1 MASQSLKRCPDCGEA
16 YAPSYKRCPF
26 CEEEAAYQE
35 GEYIRRSSRRKGGRR
50 HSSSYSLVTPT
61 LIILIILMAAL
72 LVYLLFGDQI
82 KAKLSGEELPD
93 TPPAA
98 SSVIDPPASSSAIEP
113 VEPDVSDPASSTDPG
128 TMPEDPDVQDPAVT
142 AVPYDTVYALPTGL
156 TLNKS
161 DFTLPV
167 GDPDVQLKV
176 TSGSGTFT
184 WVSEDPNLATVDA
197 NGKVTAI
204 AGGTVNVLV
213 SDGSRKGVCIVRV
226 RGGSAPSTGGNTGG
240 GSTTLALNKTDY
252 TTHVG
257 EMDVLLTLGVTNGV
271 VWETSNASVATV
283 NKGLVHA
290 VGKGNCTITATY
302 DGNSYS
308 CIVRVTG

>member
-26 CEEEAAYQE
+26 CEEEAAFQE
-35 GEYIRRSSRRKGGRR
+35 GEYIRRSSKRRGGKR

-82 KAKLSGEELPD
+82 KAKLRGEELPD
-93 TPPAA
+93 TPPV
-98 SSVIDPPASSSAIEP
+98 SSEVIEPAGSSSAIEP
-113 VEPDVSDPASSTDPG
+113 VEPDITDPAGSAEPTPDDPPV
-128 TMPEDPDVQDPAVT
+128 TQPT

-167 GDPDVQLKV
+167 GDPDVQLSV
-176 TSGSGTFT
+176 TSGSGTYT
-184 WVSEDPNLATVDA
+184 WVSQDPAVATVDA
-197 NGKVTAI
+197 NGKVKAI
-204 AGGTVNVLV
+204 ANGTVNILV

-226 RGGSAPSTGGNTGG
+226 KGGSAPSSSGG
-240 GSTTLALNKTDY
+240 GTTSTLALNKTDY
-252 TTHVG
+252 TTKVG

-271 VWETSNASVATV
+271 TWETSNASVATV

-290 VGKGNCTITATY
+290 VGQGNCTITATY
-302 DGNSYS
+302 DGKSYE
-308 CIVRVTG
+308 CIVRVKG

>member
-26 CEEEAAYQE
+26 CEEEAAFQE
-35 GEYIRRSSRRKGGRR
+35 GEYIRRSSKRRGGKR

-61 LIILIILMAAL
+61 LVVLIVLMAVL

-82 KAKLSGEELPD
+82 KGSLSGEEAPN

-98 SSVIDPPASSSAIEP
+98 SSQVEPDTSSSAIEP
-113 VEPDVSDPASSTDPG
+113 VEPTVDDPVVEPDDPV
-128 TMPEDPDVQDPAVT
+128 TPT
-142 AVPYDTVYALPTGL
+142 AVPYDTVNALPTGL

-167 GDPDVQLKV
+167 GDPDVQLSV
-176 TSGSGTFT
+176 TNGSGTYT
-184 WVSEDPNLATVDA
+184 WVSENEAIATVDA
-197 NGKVTAI
+197 SGKVKAI
-204 AGGTVNVLV
+204 ANGTVNILA

-226 RGGSAPSTGGNTGG
+226 KGGSAPSAG
-240 GSTTLALNKTDY
+240 GSTTTTTTLALNKTDY

-257 EMDVLLTLGVTNGV
+257 EMDVLLTLGVTDGV
-271 VWETSNASVATV
+271 TWETSNASVATV

-290 VGKGNCTITATY
+290 VGKGNCKITATY
-302 DGNSYS
+302 NGKSYE